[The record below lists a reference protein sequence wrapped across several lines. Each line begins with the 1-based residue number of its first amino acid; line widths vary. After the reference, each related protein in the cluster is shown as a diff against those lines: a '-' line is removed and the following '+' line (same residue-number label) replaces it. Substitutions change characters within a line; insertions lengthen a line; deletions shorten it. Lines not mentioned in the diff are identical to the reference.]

1 MYKIAVIGAYDSI
14 YGFAALGLDT
24 FPVSNVREGEETL
37 RMLVS
42 GEYAVIYITEALAA
56 ELAHE
61 INKYREQVLPAIIQ
75 IPGVS
80 GNTGAGVEGV
90 KKSVEQAV
98 GSDIIFGNN

>member
-24 FPVSNVREGEETL
+24 FPVSDAREGEETL
-37 RMLVS
+37 KTLAS

-61 INKYREQVLPAIIQ
+61 ISKYREQVLPASFRFRAY
-75 IPGVS
+75 PGTRAPES
-80 GNTGAGVEGV
+80 KA
-90 KKSVEQAV
+90 
-98 GSDIIFGNN
+98 